1 VCSSKREALSSNPST
16 AKKKKKRIPEMLSI
30 IPKPYLI
37 PWCAQN
43 GVRGPVEE
51 AKGISS
57 PSRGRGGQGC
67 KISYFILSS
76 CEF

>member
-1 VCSSKREALSSNPST
+1 
-16 AKKKKKRIPEMLSI
+16 MLSI